1 MYYHTEYR
9 ILSCIEKSRSA
20 LQIFFHFEETGMG
33 GWGLI
38 HGRTIFERRK
48 IFVVLVFIY
57 NMQYYIVSVPVHY
70 SENTCV
76 NYNYFAIRNLK
87 LLFFFF
93 FADKISGEI
102 YTIEC
107 NFNISKK

>member
-1 MYYHTEYR
+1 MHTILKVTKLNYFLRNIKHFLVYEFMEKYYHTEYR

-38 HGRTIFERRK
+38 QGRTIFEKHK

-57 NMQYYIVSVPVHY
+57 NIPCYIVSVPVHY
-70 SENTCV
+70 FENTCV
-76 NYNYFAIRNLK
+76 NYNYFAIRNL
-87 LLFFFF
+87 
-93 FADKISGEI
+93 
-102 YTIEC
+102 
-107 NFNISKK
+107 